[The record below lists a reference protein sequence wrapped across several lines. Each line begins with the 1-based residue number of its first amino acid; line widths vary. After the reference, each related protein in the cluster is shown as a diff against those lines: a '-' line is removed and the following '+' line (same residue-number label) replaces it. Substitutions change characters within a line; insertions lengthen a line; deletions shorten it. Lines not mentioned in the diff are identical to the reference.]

1 MPGWDARPRP
11 SAYTPCPDTLAPCEN
26 RHVMLRK
33 WLFLAPDP
41 AEGGD
46 SPQTATQIN
55 QPQTGEVVLPPPAP
69 PGDGAPPPF
78 AHSAATG
85 TKTERELE
93 LEREVKRR
101 EMEIATL
108 QDKHLTASQRA
119 KALEEEL
126 AKRNQPTAPS
136 NEEEE
141 DQAWGFFGRRKG

>member
-1 MPGWDARPRP
+1 
-11 SAYTPCPDTLAPCEN
+11 
-26 RHVMLRK
+26 MLRQ

-41 AEGGD
+41 ADGGE

-55 QPQTGEVVLPPPAP
+55 QPQTGEVDLPPAAP
-69 PGDGAPPPF
+69 PGSGAPPPF

-126 AKRNQPTAPS
+126 ARRNQPPAPATA
-136 NEEEE
+136 EEEE
-141 DQAWGFFGRRKG
+141 IAWGFFGRRKD